1 MNSFPIDIF
10 SVIFFGKSSKDTS
23 IYLFFFFGSK
33 HLYISCFQIIQDIK
47 AIVYFYYDPDINV
60 TL

>member
-23 IYLFFFFGSK
+23 IYLFFFFF
-33 HLYISCFQIIQDIK
+33 LDQNIYISLVSK
-47 AIVYFYYDPDINV
+47 
-60 TL
+60 